1 MKQTHLKAGI
11 ACALGILLGI
21 YSCQNNS
28 FYDMTEENMLQHG
41 NVVARN
47 AGLRAYSPVDS
58 ILASDE
64 IWEFKEAGDRL
75 AEKFDAYV
83 ATLSEEAYNEMVAH
97 MEDDD
102 YMAALFEKADVAKE
116 GEAVD
121 KALEK
126 LYANTGYLRLSEA
139 EQTELFEQ
147 LARSNTAI
155 QTSPLKTRT
164 ENEAACRT
172 KRDEAYAEADREYY
186 QELEDC
192 KRYTFNYENCKNKAT
207 ARKNKKYKDAND
219 EYEACLK
226 AGK

>member
-28 FYDMTEENMLQHG
+28 FYDMAEENMLQHG

-75 AEKFDAYV
+75 AEKFDAYA

-102 YMAALFEKADVAKE
+102 YMAAFFEKADVAKE

-186 QELEDC
+186 RKLEEC
-192 KRYTFNYENCKNKAT
+192 KHNPLNYENCKNFAAAQRNRKYTKA
-207 ARKNKKYKDAND
+207 DE
-219 EYEACLK
+219 EYEACLNTTK
-226 AGK
+226 